1 MASNAAYNNNNTSN
15 TASPATTSAATS
27 AATTGCTQ
35 AAVALVPADA
45 TFIVRRFV
53 SDPDQHPPL
62 GLKRSPSEA
71 EAESKMLA
79 QLRAF
84 DEKFGS
90 PSAGS

>member
-1 MASNAAYNNNNTSN
+1 MASNAAYNNNTFES
-15 TASPATTSAATS
+15 TTSAATS
-27 AATTGCTQ
+27 GCTE
-35 AAVALVPADA
+35 AAVSRVPADA
-45 TFIVRRFV
+45 TFIVRRFL

-62 GLKRSPSEA
+62 GLKRLPSEV

-90 PSAGS
+90 PFAGD